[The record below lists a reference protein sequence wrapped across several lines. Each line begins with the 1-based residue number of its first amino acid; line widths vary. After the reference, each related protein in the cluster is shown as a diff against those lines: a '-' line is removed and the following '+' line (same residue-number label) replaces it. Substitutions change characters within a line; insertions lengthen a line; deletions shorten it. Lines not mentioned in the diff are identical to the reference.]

1 VASPVDVRIER
12 ATPDDVAVVLDL
24 IKALAE
30 YERLAN
36 EMVATEERLRES
48 LFGNPPAIE
57 VVLARVG
64 AQAVGFAVWFQNFST
79 FLGRPGLYLE
89 DLFVRPEWRGHGI
102 GRALLAHLAQVAVAR
117 NYGRMEWAVLDWNET
132 AIRFYKSIGARP
144 MDEWKVYR
152 LTGDALKRAATL

>member
-1 VASPVDVRIER
+1 MASPVDVRIER
-12 ATPDDVAVVLDL
+12 ATPDDVPVVLDL

-30 YERLAN
+30 YERLPD
-36 EMVATEERLRES
+36 EMVATDERLRRS

-64 AQAVGFAVWFQNFST
+64 SQAVGFAVWFQNFST

-89 DLFVRPEWRGHGI
+89 DLFVRPEWRGRGI

-117 NYGRMEWAVLDWNET
+117 DYGRMEWAVLDWNET
-132 AIRFYKSIGARP
+132 AIRFYRGIGARP
-144 MDEWKVYR
+144 MNEWTVYR
-152 LTGDALKRAATL
+152 LTGDALERAADL